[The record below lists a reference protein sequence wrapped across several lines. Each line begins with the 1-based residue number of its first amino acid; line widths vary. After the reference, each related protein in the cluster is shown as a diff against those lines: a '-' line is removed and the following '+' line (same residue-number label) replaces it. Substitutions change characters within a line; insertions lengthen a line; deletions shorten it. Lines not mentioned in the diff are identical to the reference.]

1 MLPAA
6 TGVAA
11 VRLFLDSSNV
21 RAWPGGV
28 GQFKI
33 GGNYAPT
40 VTPQSAAKQRHDCSQ
55 VRGKDEQFCSSSCA
69 AAVLLPLFCS
79 SSFVAAS
86 LSGSVL
92 LQELRHDCSLVQGD
106 GA

>member
-1 MLPAA
+1 VQTVSAQLLLHVLRVVLLAA
-6 TGVAA
+6 AGVAA
-11 VRLFLDSSNV
+11 VRLFLDTSNV

-55 VRGKDEQFCSSSCA
+55 VSAAEQ
-69 AAVLLPLFCS
+69 
-79 SSFVAAS
+79 
-86 LSGSVL
+86 
-92 LQELRHDCSLVQGD
+92 QEL
-106 GA
+106 GAALWFLATALARVAQQQLHC